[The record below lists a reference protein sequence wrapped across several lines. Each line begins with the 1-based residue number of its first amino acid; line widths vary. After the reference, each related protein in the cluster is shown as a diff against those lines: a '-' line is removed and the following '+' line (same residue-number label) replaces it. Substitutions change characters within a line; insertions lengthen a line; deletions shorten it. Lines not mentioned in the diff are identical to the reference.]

1 VRAGGGDGAGEPG
14 EAMFE
19 TSPGFRVSLRS
30 EVVLGSDDGL
40 STTVLGFCAVSDVD
54 VGLVG
59 VAATG
64 HRDRTPRRVAPPPM
78 TAWAVSAVTP

>member
-1 VRAGGGDGAGEPG
+1 MRAGGGAGAGEPG

-30 EVVLGSDDGL
+30 EVVLGSDDAL
-40 STTVLGFCAVSDVD
+40 SIIMVGFCAVSDVD
-54 VGLVG
+54 VGRVG

-64 HRDRTPRRVAPPPM
+64 HRDVRHGEWRRLQ
-78 TAWAVSAVTP
+78 

>member
-1 VRAGGGDGAGEPG
+1 VRAGAELVLGEPG

-40 STTVLGFCAVSDVD
+40 SITVLGFALS
-54 VGLVG
+54 
-59 VAATG
+59 
-64 HRDRTPRRVAPPPM
+64 RM
-78 TAWAVSAVTP
+78 